1 MSGRF
6 GVARQY
12 LLIDGYNLLHAAGLA
27 RDRYGPGQFEK
38 CRQRLLQELADR
50 LSGEQR
56 ELTTVIFDAQDAP
69 PDAPSVQQFAKI
81 SVVYSVGSDADSMIE
96 AMLASHASPRQV
108 LVVSSDHRLQ
118 KAAAARRA
126 KSIDSDTFWEQEF
139 WVECDTERSTEQQ
152 LKHGERNVDA
162 AEVAEI
168 VRRLKS
174 EAGGVG
180 GVESLGDG
188 ARRKSETVTD
198 HYERE
203 LTERAEEALRE
214 WNEGP
219 AEGLGEAG

>member
-1 MSGRF
+1 M
-6 GVARQY
+6 ARQY

-38 CRQRLLQELADR
+38 CRRRLLQELADR

-69 PDAPSVQQFAKI
+69 PDVPSVQQFARI
-81 SVVYSVGSDADSMIE
+81 SVVYSVGTDADSMIE

-126 KSIDSDTFWEQEF
+126 KSVDSETFWEQEF
-139 WVECDTERSTEQQ
+139 VVEPEPESSTEQQ
-152 LKHGERNVDA
+152 VKHGERDVDA
-162 AEVAEI
+162 GEVAEI

-174 EAGGVG
+174 ESV
-180 GVESLGDG
+180 GVENLGEG
-188 ARRKSETVTD
+188 SRREGETVTD

-219 AEGLGEAG
+219 AEGAGEAG